1 VAAAVVPPRTDQPAA
16 SGASGWRERFVTAQD
31 GLSLYVRDYPGPS
44 GSHRTPVLC
53 LTGLTRNSRDYEP
66 LAAHLSA
73 DRRVICTDYR
83 GRGRSDYDPVW
94 QHYQP
99 PTYVGDVGA
108 ILTALNLHR
117 VIVVGTSLGG
127 LVGMGLGLARPT
139 ALAGVVLNDVGPVLG
154 LAGLGKII
162 AYLSD
167 LSPLP
172 DRQAALQRVRSMVD
186 REDPPAEVLERA
198 VDTTFR
204 QDSQGRYRFDW
215 DANLLKPIRKAK
227 APPPPLW
234 PLYGGLR
241 RIPVLVIRGEHS
253 TLLTED
259 TLAAMQADRPDL
271 ESVTVPG
278 VGHPPTLV
286 EREAVAAIDRFLD
299 HTG

>member
-1 VAAAVVPPRTDQPAA
+1 MAAPADPPRSTPPAAA
-16 SGASGWRERFVTAQD
+16 SSGWSERFVTSQD
-31 GLSLYVRDYPGPS
+31 GLSLYVRDYPGPT
-44 GSHRTPVLC
+44 GSTRTPVLC

-66 LAAHLSA
+66 LAARLSA
-73 DRRVICTDYR
+73 ERRVVCTDYR
-83 GRGRSDYDPVW
+83 GRGRSDYDPDW

-99 PTYVGDVGA
+99 PTYVGDIGA

-139 ALAGVVLNDVGPVLG
+139 CLAGVVLNDVGPVLG
-154 LAGLGKII
+154 PAGLGKIL

-172 DRQAALQRVRSMVD
+172 DRQAARDRVRSMVD
-186 REDPPAEVLERA
+186 RKDPPAEVLDRA

-204 QDSQGRYRFDW
+204 QDSQGRYLFDW

-234 PLYGGLR
+234 PIYGGLR
-241 RIPVLVIRGEHS
+241 RIPVLVIRGQHS

-286 EREAVAAIDRFLD
+286 EPEAVAAIDRFLEQA
-299 HTG
+299 G